1 MNTFCG
7 PTTADTVQN
16 LSSSP
21 HGFYFMMK
29 RGQGE
34 PSWGCQAGPQFKRT
48 PHVLWDPYGRAPPQA
63 ESLSSPT
70 LHKGPPAI
78 YTTWKS
84 PFFPG
89 NLFPLT
95 SPCLSMSRP
104 QPVPFNTCL
113 VAPRPATCL
122 FFVLGFL
129 GIPVGRFMNQLP
141 KVKPDLCT
149 IWNNCYD
156 KTKCESRK

>member
-34 PSWGCQAGPQFKRT
+34 PSWGCQAGPLFKRT